1 VASTRK
7 QLGSWYTPPDLVD
20 TVVEAVITPEFVA
33 SRGRPVAV
41 LDPSCG
47 DGRFLAAA
55 ERCIASFGATAALT
69 GCDLDPAAITAART
83 ALPEHTVLRESDALT
98 TPWASSRFDLVIGN
112 PPYLSQMAATTT
124 RGGSSAHGGGPYAD
138 AAVEFLALA
147 SELVD
152 PDGGRVAL
160 VLPQS
165 LLASRDADAIRRSIG
180 ERAHMVW
187 SWWSDRRVFDA
198 QVYVCVLAFE
208 FGRPEPEQRRSNWS
222 HVVTSR
228 QGVPAVPDDVL
239 VDGCLGDRARL
250 NANFRDEYYGMI
262 PAVADHPT
270 GPPLITSGLV
280 DPGRSWWGER
290 PITFAK
296 QRYERPRV
304 DLTQLDEHMREW
316 ARRRLVPKVLV
327 ANQTRIVE
335 AVCDPHGDWLP
346 GVPVLG
352 VYPSGAHW
360 DDGAHRTDA
369 HRSDAH
375 RSDAHRS
382 ADERTASGLAESAWE
397 IAAMLTSPVASAWLW
412 HRGAGTGL
420 SADAIRLSPVT
431 LAALPWPAG
440 DLGAAVDALR
450 RGDVRGCGEA
460 VDVAY
465 GIRDESTLFELSLF
479 DWWSALLE
487 RIESRQLRRST

>member
-1 VASTRK
+1 MVSARK
-7 QLGSWYTPPDLVD
+7 QLGAWYTPPDLVD

-33 SRGRPVAV
+33 TRPRPLTV

-55 ERCIASFGATAALT
+55 DRRIASLGAAASLH
-69 GCDLDPAAITAART
+69 GCDLDPAAITAASAT
-83 ALPEHTVLRESDALT
+83 LPEHADLRQADALST
-98 TPWASSRFDLVIGN
+98 VWPPQRFDLVIGN
-112 PPYLSQMAATTT
+112 PPYLSQMAAATT
-124 RGGSSAHGGGPYAD
+124 RGGSSERGGGPYAD
-138 AAVEFLALA
+138 AAAEFLALA
-147 SELVD
+147 GELVE
-152 PDGGRVAL
+152 PNGGRVAL

-165 LLASRDADAIRRSIG
+165 LLASRDADVIRSAIG
-180 ERAHMVW
+180 DRARMVW
-187 SWWSDRRVFDA
+187 SWWSERRVFDA

-208 FGRPEPEQRRSNWS
+208 FGCPEPVERRSNWS
-222 HVVTSR
+222 HVITSR
-228 QGVPAVPDDVL
+228 RGVPAVPEDVR
-239 VDGCLGDRARL
+239 VDGNLGDRARL

-262 PAVADHPT
+262 PAVGDHDT
-270 GPPLITSGLV
+270 GPHLVTSGLV

-296 QRYERPRV
+296 HRYLRPRV
-304 DLTQLDEHMREW
+304 DVRRLDDHMREW

-327 ANQTRIVE
+327 ANQTRLVE

-346 GVPVLG
+346 AVPVLG
-352 VYPSGAHW
+352 VYPTGAHW
-360 DDGAHRTDA
+360 DDESPRPFH
-369 HRSDAH
+369 
-375 RSDAHRS
+375 
-382 ADERTASGLAESAWE
+382 ELAESAWE
-397 IAAMLTSPVASAWLW
+397 IAAVLTSPVASAWLW

-440 DLGAAVDALR
+440 DLGAAVEAVR
-450 RGDVRGCGEA
+450 RGDIKGCGAA

-465 GIRDESTLFELSLF
+465 GIRDESTLFEPSLF

-487 RIESRQLRRST
+487 RIESRQPSTA